1 MGGGRHRLPE
11 GRDILARGGRAVLR
25 HPGQGRQLPDR
36 GQCPCQAA
44 DRRARCRISEGEH
57 HRSKWQPALDMLDEL
72 AAVGLR
78 PAVLVADTG
87 YGANADFRHGLED
100 RGLAYALRV
109 KGEMTAHAES
119 AVPLQ
124 PLYGGLGP
132 RSLPRYRTHP
142 VSLREHVLA
151 QGRDRAAADDTEAD
165 RAGPA

>member
-1 MGGGRHRLPE
+1 MGKVGNCQIGVSVHAASDTASCPLSWRLF
-11 GRDILARGGRAVLR
+11 L
-25 HPGQGRQLPDR
+25 PGSWDGSV
-36 GQCPCQAA
+36 AA
-44 DRRARCRISEGEH
+44 GRRARCRISEGEH